1 MKSLY
6 TTIAT
11 LLLCISGYSQ
21 TLQNGGFETGNYTG
35 YSFTVQNGGFQVTQ
49 CNANTNGYSTLTP
62 STTNNNFNSNATLV
76 TGSGNDATLA
86 AQNIFVPIVNSGNF
100 SLKLNNNSGGGTIAT
115 MSQNFLT
122 TSSVISFD
130 FSLIVEDLHQSQ
142 PAIQPFF
149 TVRAYN
155 LNDEIISNNNLCIT
169 ADPTNPIFSIIEG
182 TEIEYTGWKC
192 GRITIPDEYVGQE
205 IRLEFVMSDCG
216 LSAHLGTVYIDN
228 ITNDASCNNPVYGFL
243 QLNPV
248 EYNCPNQSF
257 NVCGNYILPEN
268 CNTPPSLTLEIT
280 QNGNIV
286 STLTNAQTNG
296 NTFCFNVNLNDFG
309 ANPNGDYEF
318 NLIGDFTLN
327 NNNGG
332 YILTLFDSSSVPG
345 ADVNF
350 GINPEDATVNGSILS
365 WPDTSTGYTLEFV
378 ADGTC
383 CPDMPAPISPI
394 SYTVTTTD
402 NQFDLDIVVSELS
415 YKCFRWRILSEDCGS
430 WSDWCCL
437 AVAPGNT
444 YENLLDDCYP
454 NGLEFCLPSYH
465 AVITENGISFEQR
478 EQWITAEN
486 TIQNQAEVTYQAGD
500 YLELQPGFNTVTG
513 AVFLAQIEGCVPE
526 LTVTTTASRTA
537 YYEEEKES
545 DESQIR
551 ESFNGFTV
559 YPNPTNGS
567 ITVKFENSVNQ
578 FGIYDVTGKQLI
590 SIPNTTN
597 HETQID
603 LSNLAPGIY
612 FLTADGAP
620 IQKIVKN

>member
-1 MKSLY
+1 MKNLY

-35 YSFTVQNGGFQVTQ
+35 YSFTLQNGGFQVTQ
-49 CNANTNGYSTLTP
+49 CNINTNGYNTLTP
-62 STTNNNFNSNATLV
+62 SSTYNSFNSNATLV
-76 TGSGNDATLA
+76 TGNGNDVTLA

-100 SLKLNNNSGGGTIAT
+100 SLKLNNNTGGGSIAT
-115 MSQNFLT
+115 MSQTFLT
-122 TSSVISFD
+122 TTSVISFD
-130 FSLIVEDLHQSQ
+130 FSLIVEDHHQSSPQ
-142 PAIQPFF
+142 YQPFF

-155 LNDEIISNNNLCIT
+155 LNDEIISNNNFCIS
-169 ADPTNPIFSIIEG
+169 ADPENPIFSSIEN
-182 TEIEYTGWKC
+182 TELQYTGWKC
-192 GRITIPDEYVGQE
+192 GRITIPDEYINQE

-216 LSAHLGTVYIDN
+216 QVQHYGTVYIDN
-228 ITNDASCNNPVYGFL
+228 ISNDSSCNTPVYGFL
-243 QLNPV
+243 QLDPIQ
-248 EYNCPNQSF
+248 YNCPQSSF
-257 NVCGNYILPEN
+257 NVCGSFTLPEY
-268 CNTPPSLTLEIT
+268 CNAPPNLSLEIT
-280 QNGNIV
+280 QDGNVV
-286 STLTNAQTNG
+286 STLTNAQING

-345 ADVNF
+345 ADVSF
-350 GINPEDATVNGSILS
+350 GISPEDATVNGNILS
-365 WPDTSTGYTLEFV
+365 WPDTSTSYTLEFV

-383 CPDMPAPISPI
+383 CPDSAAPTSPI

-402 NQFDLDIVVSELS
+402 NQFNLDVVVNELS
-415 YKCFRWRILSEDCGS
+415 YKCFRWRILTDCGS

-437 AVAPGNT
+437 ASAPGST

-454 NGLEFCLPSYH
+454 NGLELCLPNYH

-567 ITVKFENSVNQ
+567 ITVKFDNSVNQ